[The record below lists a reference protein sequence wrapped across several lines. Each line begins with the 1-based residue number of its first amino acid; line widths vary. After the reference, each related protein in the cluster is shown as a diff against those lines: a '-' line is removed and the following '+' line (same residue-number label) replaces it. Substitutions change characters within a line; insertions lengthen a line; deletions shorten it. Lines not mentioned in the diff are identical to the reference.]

1 MVPEKLCVFLSI
13 GFFSTSSSCIS
24 LTEDV
29 ASQVIP
35 KACYVQRKI
44 NGHGSLWQQVRWI
57 SDCTTIFKTEEVEN
71 PCHWSERVSSEFLE
85 YVLDCFFFFWSIA
98 GFCLGSRRES
108 SVLLNYHSWNHTSH
122 LIFVLRNFSFWN
134 VFPRRSL
141 NLTQVNIVDFSL
153 HSLPPS
159 FLSMTWV
166 KT

>member
-1 MVPEKLCVFLSI
+1 MCFLKHRFLLYLQFLYFTDRRCS
-13 GFFSTSSSCIS
+13 FSGHPQGLLRSKKDQWTWQS
-24 LTEDV
+24 LAAGKMD
-29 ASQVIP
+29 
-35 KACYVQRKI
+35 
-44 NGHGSLWQQVRWI
+44 LWLHYHIQDWRSGKPMPLVRTCFI
-57 SDCTTIFKTEEVEN
+57 RILGVC
-71 PCHWSERVSSEFLE
+71 LG
-85 YVLDCFFFFWSIA
+85 LFFFFWSIA